1 MIIFSENE
9 IFRRAV
15 VASIKKSI
23 KACAPGVA
31 CTTIDKASQDIF
43 KRAVITTSFAVQG
56 VPEDW

>member
-9 IFRRAV
+9 IFRRAIE
-15 VASIKKSI
+15 AY
-23 KACAPGVA
+23 APGVA

-56 VPEDW
+56 FPEDW